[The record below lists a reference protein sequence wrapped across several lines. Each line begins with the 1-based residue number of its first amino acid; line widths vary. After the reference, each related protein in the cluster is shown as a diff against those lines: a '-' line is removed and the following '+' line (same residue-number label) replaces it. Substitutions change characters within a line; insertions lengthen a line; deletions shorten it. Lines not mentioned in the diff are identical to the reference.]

1 MQEVLKRNSED
12 SLHTFPFNKPKTN
25 FHEQMEIKKQQKE
38 KSAWLLLFLSNEKTF
53 ERERK
58 RKSVRR
64 NPPPSSPL
72 LCLQPFPPSH
82 RRSGGSKT
90 SGERLA
96 AEALS
101 APPCDDEG
109 DLFHSQL

>member
-64 NPPPSSPL
+64 NPPPSSLLPPPL
-72 LCLQPFPPSH
+72 S
-82 RRSGGSKT
+82 
-90 SGERLA
+90 
-96 AEALS
+96 S
-101 APPCDDEG
+101 AFSTVTQEIRWE
-109 DLFHSQL
+109 QNIR